1 VIGTSLSL
9 LADVALPNISSN
21 LGATA
26 IAFTPSVLIGGATA
40 LYLWGAWRV
49 GRADPESP
57 WSVKRTIAFV
67 GAMVLVF
74 VAIETVIGVYDDTLF
89 YDHMIQHILLIM
101 GAAPLIAMGAPVE
114 LLVRS
119 TIGGTHRVVTRVL
132 DSRVAEVVGH
142 PITGFVLY
150 AVFIPVAHLTS
161 LYNVMLTNDLVHD
174 NEHLAF
180 LLVGY
185 LFWRPVVAIE
195 PSRHP
200 LTPALRLV
208 YLMLAVPVDTFC
220 GLVLASTNHEMFSA
234 YAHVQRTWGPSL
246 IGDLHIGGS
255 IMWVVGDSLMA
266 LAMIPVAV
274 QWVRSEE
281 ALTRQID
288 AELDAQEAERQ
299 DGNGRS
305 ADPRHHP

>member
-1 VIGTSLSL
+1 MSLAL
-9 LADVALPNISSN
+9 LADVPLPDIWGN

-26 IAFTPSVLIGGATA
+26 IAFTPSVLIGGVTA
-40 LYLWGAWRV
+40 LYLWAVWRV
-49 GRADPESP
+49 GRADPENP
-57 WSVKRTIAFV
+57 WSARRTAAFV

-74 VAIETVIGVYDDTLF
+74 FAIELVLGAYDDTLF
-89 YDHMIQHILLIM
+89 YDHMIQHLLLIM
-101 GAAPLIAMGAPVE
+101 LAAPLIAMGAPTE

-119 TIGGTHRVVTRVL
+119 TTGGTHRVVTRVL
-132 DSRVAEVVGH
+132 DSTAAEVVGH

-150 AVFIPVAHLTS
+150 TVFIPVAHLTS
-161 LYNVMLTNDLVHD
+161 LYNFTLTNDLAHD